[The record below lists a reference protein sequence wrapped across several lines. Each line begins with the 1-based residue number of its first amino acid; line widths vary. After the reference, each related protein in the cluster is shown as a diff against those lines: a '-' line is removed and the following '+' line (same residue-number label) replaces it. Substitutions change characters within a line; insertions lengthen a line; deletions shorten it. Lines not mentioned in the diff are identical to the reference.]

1 MSVPQ
6 SERRQ
11 SKCEYAVI
19 LQQVEQYFVS
29 ILGDPECKTYIP
41 GLTEKL
47 FELAADAYNDAT
59 LYFEMSIG
67 TVRGD
72 LPSLKKYCK
81 KSIWDI
87 RVLAAQINIYIAE
100 RMRQNKPIQGLI
112 DTTGKLFKAQELLTK
127 ELGKLDKS
135 WYQQKVQDESI

>member
-72 LPSLKKYCK
+72 DGQVCIRLNRENIYKHRRRMVKLKGLEERDKLKHENVCLAHKSWMGQVKKYHSK
-81 KSIWDI
+81 QAVHSVDLQI
-87 RVLAAQINIYIAE
+87 RRILNH
-100 RMRQNKPIQGLI
+100 
-112 DTTGKLFKAQELLTK
+112 D
-127 ELGKLDKS
+127 
-135 WYQQKVQDESI
+135 